1 MMERPWYLTIS
12 PSWHGLLGIQA
23 AYLVKRFEEG
33 KSHHQTK
40 AQLLDARRVIAQK
53 EAEIEKLKSQ
63 VSLKVVCFERHRPAQ
78 LTFLSPTCLTHS
90 IVQVLALETSIQQA
104 HDSLGEVPSSQPKAP
119 GA

>member
-1 MMERPWYLTIS
+1 MMERSWYLTIS

-63 VSLKVVCFERHRPAQ
+63 VSLKSFALNATGLRNLHSFRP
-78 LTFLSPTCLTHS
+78 P
-90 IVQVLALETSIQQA
+90 V
-104 HDSLGEVPSSQPKAP
+104 
-119 GA
+119 